1 VPSGRSVAAPFASR
15 ERDEYLPSTS
25 KYRGLWD
32 SVYCREM
39 PPAPDV
45 DSALKRAE
53 AMSREVE
60 YMGAPTR
67 TCANNPPAG
76 CRACRPSRAR

>member
-1 VPSGRSVAAPFASR
+1 MPSGTLRGRRVTCFEFLSERESEYSV
-15 ERDEYLPSTS
+15 LPSPS
-25 KYRGLWD
+25 KYRL
-32 SVYCREM
+32 M

-45 DSALKRAE
+45 VDSALNRAE